1 MGDMVYFVNDG
12 KIVVTC
18 PRCRFS
24 KQISTA
30 SFLTHPKHVK
40 LRLKCRCGWV
50 HRAFLERRT
59 HQRKFTK
66 LEGRYIYL
74 TDKFIHTEGAILVK
88 DLSSQG
94 IGFTFLDA
102 PRITPLPG
110 DPLSVQFRINEL
122 PGAFFKK
129 EVRVKSF
136 KGSRVGARFL
146 EKINY
151 ETDKPLKI
159 FLAS

>member
-1 MGDMVYFVNDG
+1 MGDLVYFVNDG

-30 SFLTHPKHVK
+30 PFLAHPKHVK

-50 HRAFLERRT
+50 HKASLERRRQ
-59 HQRKFTK
+59 QRKFTK

-74 TDKFIHTEGAILVK
+74 TDKFIHTEGAIVIK

-94 IGFTFLDA
+94 IGFTFRGFCRELRRCRGTRCRFNSESTNCPA
-102 PRITPLPG
+102 PLLKKRCSSKALKGPASAPG
-110 DPLSVQFRINEL
+110 F
-122 PGAFFKK
+122 
-129 EVRVKSF
+129 
-136 KGSRVGARFL
+136 
-146 EKINY
+146 
-151 ETDKPLKI
+151 
-159 FLAS
+159 